1 MDSFFSPDG
10 VAVVGAS
17 ASPKKIGHEIFK
29 NVLASA
35 PRAYPVN
42 PSASEVLGQ
51 RCYPS
56 VTDIPGEVDLAVVA
70 VPPLLVPD
78 IVDDC
83 GEKNVPAVVVISGGF
98 REVGNEG
105 LEQEMVDRARRHGIR
120 IVGPNCIGVFNG
132 ATGFNTFFQRDMEL
146 PGQGPV
152 AVLTQ
157 SGTVGIGL
165 LETCSDIGI
174 SRFVSYGNAADVDER
189 DLLAYLAN
197 DSATDVIA
205 MYVEGVEDGRALFKE
220 LPSKP
225 VVMLKAG
232 RTTSGKNAAASHT
245 GAMATSYALF
255 EGAARQHGAIVAE
268 SFEGLHDL
276 ASLLA
281 LQPLPEGGN
290 VAMVTNGAGPCVLA
304 ADAIHEARHLEL
316 ADVDASRLEGLPSF
330 VIRGNPVDLTG
341 NATAGHFL
349 EGIEAL
355 LDVEAVDVVMPFF
368 VFKDVPLLDTLDELY
383 EGLAS
388 LDAGKP
394 VVTVA
399 LGSRFVAEQQRRML
413 QLGIPLLT
421 EPSRAIG
428 ALDKLAWYAGWRR

>member
-17 ASPKKIGHEIFK
+17 ASPGKIGHEIFK
-29 NVLASA
+29 NVLDSA
-35 PRAYPVN
+35 PHAYPVN
-42 PSASEVLGQ
+42 PSADEVLGQ
-51 RCYPS
+51 RCYPG
-56 VTDIPGEVDLAVVA
+56 VTDIPERVDLAVVA
-70 VPPLLVPD
+70 VPPRLVPD
-78 IVDDC
+78 VVDDC

-120 IVGPNCIGVFNG
+120 VIGPNCIGIYDG

-165 LETCSDIGI
+165 LEACSDIGV

-189 DLLAYLAN
+189 DLLAYLAD

-205 MYVEGVEDGRALFKE
+205 MYVEGVQDGRALFEE

-245 GAMATSYALF
+245 GAMASSYALF
-255 EGAARQHGAIVAE
+255 EGAARQYGGITAD
-268 SFEGLHDL
+268 SFEELHDL

-281 LQPLPEGGN
+281 LQPLPQGGS
-290 VAMVTNGAGPCVLA
+290 VAMITNGAGPCVLA
-304 ADAIHEARHLEL
+304 ADAIHESRHLRL
-316 ADVDASRLEGLPSF
+316 ADVDASRLKGLPSF
-330 VIRGNPVDLTG
+330 AIRGNPVDLTG
-341 NATAGHFL
+341 SATAGHFL
-349 EGIEAL
+349 EGIQAL
-355 LDVEAVDVVMPFF
+355 LDDDAVDIVMPFF
-368 VFKDVPLLDTLDELY
+368 VFKDAPLLDTLEELY
-383 EGLAS
+383 DGLAS
-388 LDAGKP
+388 LDASKP
-394 VVTVA
+394 IVTVA
-399 LGSRFVAEQQRRML
+399 LGSRFVLEQQRRL
-413 QLGIPLLT
+413 LKLGIPLVT
-421 EPSRAIG
+421 EPSRVIG
-428 ALDKLAWYAGWRR
+428 ALDKIAWYAGWRR